1 MCPGWLKEDPTTP
14 GSLVAQG
21 SPVTIPAPVWTVNPV
36 PNAPPVV
43 VAVIPVPPPP
53 AVVPV
58 PYLPN
63 AEFGV
68 AVWAKVFETESPS
81 KAELDHLVSDDVAV
95 PGNLGAVRNPHAVTE
110 IEWQIL
116 QTDTMNPSANE
127 LSSSRQ
133 MGGQRTR
140 HDG

>member
-1 MCPGWLKEDPTTP
+1 
-14 GSLVAQG
+14 
-21 SPVTIPAPVWTVNPV
+21 V